1 MFKQLF
7 SHAGFRQAY
16 RCRSAERSRRSLVAL
31 FVAATLLV
39 SACAQPAPASQRILN
54 VGMLLGSGGLG
65 DRAFNDSAY
74 AGLQAAQKKF
84 NIRFEAIP
92 YMTEDANLDGLRR
105 MSRQGYDLIIDIG
118 SGKADTIG
126 TLAKEFPECKFA
138 LVDATLAEDQD
149 NVTSIVWRE
158 QEGDF
163 LMGVLA
169 AQLTHSKQ
177 AGFIGGTDIAITRR
191 IESGFRQGVAYQ
203 DGSVSVVANLAGTWS
218 DPEAGK
224 TLARQQY
231 QAGVDVIYQAAGRT
245 GLGVI
250 EAAKE
255 ANQLTLG
262 TSGDQRYLAPDNM
275 VGNRPKRVDA
285 AVLMLVEE
293 MLQEKFQPGLR
304 SLGLKEGGLAL
315 GPFNEKLVTA
325 AMLKRLEE
333 LKQKIMVGEI
343 VVRVPE
349 N

>member
-7 SHAGFRQAY
+7 SHARVV
-16 RCRSAERSRRSLVAL
+16 CVHCLL
-31 FVAATLLV
+31 AATLLV

-293 MLQEKFQPGLR
+293 MLHAERKFQPGLR